1 MASNTAYTG
10 NYIFSDNGVII
21 PDTSE
26 ILETVQN
33 EFRNALGQDLSLEP
47 ATPQGRLI
55 DAEVQA
61 RQGVLNFNATIANI
75 LINISMSSGPA
86 LDAWGA
92 NYDVERD
99 GATASSVTV
108 KVTGVPDTVIPAG
121 SQAATSSGTIW
132 TAQSEIIISD
142 DGTAEGV
149 FLCMQ
154 TGPVTLGVGE
164 LNTIVSGSTTGL
176 NGWETI
182 TNPVVAELG
191 STKESDASYKSKIFN
206 SLFSGSALFGNYAS
220 ACYKV
225 PNVKD
230 VYAYDNPHA
239 RKRQL
244 DDISIPPH
252 SVYVCVDGGNSE
264 DIAYA
269 LYEVK
274 SAGAGW
280 TGNTTVSVIDKEY
293 ASRNSVAFQIPKEVP
308 IGISVELTTET
319 NSDANLTQTV
329 QNTIINYAAGLYKD
343 YTKLGIRALI
353 APFTIGSVLKS
364 QIQGINVN
372 KVEVGLKTPVLH
384 AVASIIKASVT
395 SGIIWA
401 SVDSE
406 VFGAKVGQNGT
417 YNFIYDGTNWQLNSE
432 NVVIADYGIE
442 IITAENQDLI
452 TGDTVS
458 IVYADGNMS
467 TFPINLFASETAQ
480 ILAENIQV
488 TING

>member
-1 MASNTAYTG
+1 MVSSTTYTG
-10 NYIFSDNGVII
+10 NYIFSDNGVIV

-33 EFRNALGQDLSLEP
+33 EYRAALGQDLSLEP
-47 ATPQGRLI
+47 STPQGRLI
-55 DAEVQA
+55 DTEVQA
-61 RQGVLNFNATIANI
+61 RQAAINFNATIANV
-75 LINISMSSGPA
+75 LINIIMSSGSA

-92 NYDVERD
+92 NFDVYRN
-99 GATASSVTV
+99 GATSSRVTV
-108 KVTGVPDTVIPAG
+108 IVGGVPDTVIPAG
-121 SQAATSSGTIW
+121 SQAATESGTIW
-132 TAQSEIIISD
+132 TAESEIIISD
-142 DGTAEGV
+142 NGTAEGV
-149 FLCMQ
+149 FLCSQ
-154 TGPVTLGVGE
+154 TGAVSLGAGE

-191 STKESDASYKSKIFN
+191 SAKESDASFKSRILN

-225 PNVKD
+225 ENVKD
-230 VYAYDNPHA
+230 VYAFDNPYDRA
-239 RKRQL
+239 IQL
-244 DDISIPPH
+244 DNISVKKH
-252 SVYVCVDGGNSE
+252 GVYVCVEGGNSE
-264 DIAYA
+264 DVAYA
-269 LYEVK
+269 LYSIK
-274 SAGAGW
+274 SAGANW

-293 ASRNSVAFQIPKEVP
+293 NSKNSVTYQIPESVP
-308 IGISVELTTET
+308 IKISVDLTTDT
-319 NSDANLTQTV
+319 NSDSNLTETV
-329 QNTIINYAAGLYKD
+329 QNTIINYASGLYSD
-343 YTKLGIRALI
+343 YKKLGIRALI
-353 APFTIGSVLKS
+353 APFTIGSVLNS

-372 KVEVGLKTPVLH
+372 KIEVGLLTPALH

-401 SVDSE
+401 SVNSE
-406 VFGAKVGQNGT
+406 TFGAKVEQNGT
-417 YNFIYDGTNWQLNSE
+417 YNFIYDGENWKLNTETVNLS
-432 NVVIADYGIE
+432 DYGIE
-442 IITAENQDLI
+442 VTTAENQDLI
-452 TGDTVS
+452 TNDTVS